1 MLQVLRLLAP
11 LGLGIV
17 PLCVRSHKKFV
28 VTIACAVAAGAFVAG
43 AVALLVMLPVA
54 PVVVNEDVP
63 VHVVAV
69 LIGMVERGAAQL
81 KLTWAVG
88 APAPMKYHDLQ
99 CRSTYSVTKSHV
111 FDVFLN

>member
-1 MLQVLRLLAP
+1 MLAP

-88 APAPMKYHDLQ
+88 APAPMVIVHAIVYGEGTMIGTLP
-99 CRSTYSVTKSHV
+99 VLV
-111 FDVFLN
+111 NV